1 MSHAASDPRELLR
14 EAVASHRAKT
24 GSVKAAVAAVAR
36 LCGMRPRRVEAVW
49 WQEPVRLDWQEAER
63 VRAAMAAQWA
73 REVAEFEARA
83 ADLRA
88 RLEAMEIQG

>member
-1 MSHAASDPRELLR
+1 MSAAASDPRELLR
-14 EAVASHRAKT
+14 EAVMAARART

-36 LCGMRPRRVEAVW
+36 LVGMKPRRVEAVW

-73 REVAEFEARA
+73 KEVADFEARA
-83 ADLRA
+83 ALLRA
-88 RLEAMEIQG
+88 RLASMESDT